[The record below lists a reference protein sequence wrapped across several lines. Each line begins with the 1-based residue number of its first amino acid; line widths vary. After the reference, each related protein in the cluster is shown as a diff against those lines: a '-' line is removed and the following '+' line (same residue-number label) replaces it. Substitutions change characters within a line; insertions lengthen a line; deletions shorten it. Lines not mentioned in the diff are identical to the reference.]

1 MAIGRCSLRSASRS
15 TPQMHHGMYIMGCIW
30 QPFCIL
36 QEKAGISC
44 CFCIIR
50 VINSQL
56 AWYSHVR
63 CNPLNTPKTLP
74 HDNYKFQL
82 WGLIFVICHIVV
94 KVGLGRS
101 PDRCTPTHPQMH
113 HEINI
118 MECIWQPFL
127 ILQERVGNSVYF
139 WIMRVVN
146 SQLAL
151 YSHVICNP
159 FDTPPEHTPNDNK
172 RYHLWQVIFAMNTS
186 TQNLADEHTLADGP
200 PQWIEHR
207 CLEYCYTK
215 LSRWTSFGQWTLW
228 VIENRCLEHCYTKP
242 GRWIYFGQ
250 WNPHPTCQLSID
262 VLNTATPNL
271 ADGPPR

>member
-1 MAIGRCSLRSASRS
+1 MYPEICQQIS
-15 TPQMHHGMYIMGCIW
+15 PQMHHGIYIMGCIW

-56 AWYSHVR
+56 AWYSHHVR

-94 KVGLGRS
+94 KVDLGRS

-113 HEINI
+113 HGINI
-118 MECIWQPFL
+118 MECIWQPFW
-127 ILQERVGNSVYF
+127 ILQERVGISFYF

-159 FDTPPEHTPNDNK
+159 LDTPQNTPQMTIRDIISDRWYLPWIPVHKIWQMNI
-172 RYHLWQVIFAMNTS
+172 LWQMDPS
-186 TQNLADEHTLADGP
+186 SE
-200 PQWIEHR
+200 
-207 CLEYCYTK
+207 
-215 LSRWTSFGQWTLW
+215 
-228 VIENRCLEHCYTKP
+228 
-242 GRWIYFGQ
+242 
-250 WNPHPTCQLSID
+250 LSID
-262 VLNTATPNL
+262 ALNTATPNL
-271 ADGPPR
+271 ADEPPLANGPPSG